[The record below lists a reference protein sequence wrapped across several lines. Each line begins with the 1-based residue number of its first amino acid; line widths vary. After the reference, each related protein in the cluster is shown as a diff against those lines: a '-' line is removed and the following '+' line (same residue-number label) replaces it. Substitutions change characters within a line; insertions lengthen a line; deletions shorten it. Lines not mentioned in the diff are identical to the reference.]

1 MKTRQSIEQMLM
13 ILPNLTFDPDDDKVQ
28 VSDNG
33 ELVPLL

>member
-13 ILPNLTFDPDDDKVQ
+13 ILPNFAFDPNDDKVQ